1 MSAIE
6 LRRFDGDP
14 GAWNTFVAGSN
25 NGTLFHRLDFLAY
38 HGARFAKEAHHLAW
52 RKGDSIQAVM
62 PLGLFRE
69 GDRVVARS
77 PFGAS
82 YGGIVV
88 PRELSLA
95 RAEELVMTLFAY
107 LRERGVAAL
116 SWVPSPGFYCER
128 AHDYVEFFF
137 LKSGARVVGSELT
150 SYAAVCEETAREF
163 RHAALKAVRK
173 ARESGVVVAESRD
186 VGAFWEI
193 LTTNRAKFDSTP
205 THSRDEIEWLVERLP
220 DDVKLFLATVDGV
233 PVAGSL
239 VFRLNPRVIMDF
251 YWAHRDEWQHVRPVS
266 LLVHEILRW
275 ARAEGFDWFDF
286 GTQTI
291 DMEPVAGSTRFKET
305 FGAVGVFRRKWEI
318 DL

>member
-1 MSAIE
+1 MSAPGP
-6 LRRFDGDP
+6 RRFDGDP
-14 GAWNTFVAGSN
+14 AAWNAFVAGSN

-38 HGARFAKEAHHLAW
+38 HGARFAKEAHHLVWA
-52 RKGDSIQAVM
+52 KGDSIRAVM
-62 PLGLFRE
+62 PLGIFRE
-69 GDRVVARS
+69 DGRVVARS

-82 YGGIVV
+82 YGGIVA

-95 RAEELVMTLFAY
+95 TAEELVESLLAY
-107 LRERGVAAL
+107 LRQAGVQTL

-137 LKSGARVVGSELT
+137 RVAGARVVGSDLT
-150 SYAAVCEETAREF
+150 SYAAVLDETDREF
-163 RHAALKAVRK
+163 RHAAVKAVRK
-173 ARESGVVVAESRD
+173 ARDSGVVVSPSDD
-186 VGAFWEI
+186 VDSFWDI
-193 LTTNRAKFDSTP
+193 LVANRAKFDATP
-205 THSRDEIEWLVERLP
+205 THSRDEIAWLIERLP
-220 DDVKLFLATVDGV
+220 DDVKLFLATVEGE

-275 ARAEGFDWFDF
+275 ARTQGLAWFDF

-291 DMEPVAGSTRFKET
+291 DMVPVAGSTRFKET
-305 FGAVGVFRRKWEI
+305 FGAVGVFRRKWEM